1 MLAAL
6 RLQVG
11 TSSSNHIEI
20 TLLTEHCCDI
30 TETSCYMQKNIAEAV
45 TSQLELLV
53 HGGIAEKHADHVV
66 MKSGCEID
74 KEQSPLLG
82 ESIIRTIGS
91 Y

>member
-30 TETSCYMQKNIAEAV
+30 TEISCYMQKNVAEAV

-53 HGGIAEKHADHVV
+53 HGGIAEKAWRPRRAEVA
-66 MKSGCEID
+66 MWNRR
-74 KEQSPLLG
+74 
-82 ESIIRTIGS
+82 RTIPSLGRVH
-91 Y
+91 YTNYR